1 MDEDTGNSSYVIDVS
16 EGGRTFV
23 IGNELQ
29 KGQMSE
35 NRIFISFAA
44 EKQDRI
50 DQALYV
56 LHNTFH
62 NQNIKTVF
70 VRNHT
75 DTDALLLN
83 NLFAGIPGLM
93 LQGSGRIDGFLGGF
107 SGLADPQAYD
117 YSLSRDSPAIDAG
130 VAIPELEGI
139 DVIPSAEY
147 VHRANAR
154 KRQIVWTPDIGA
166 HEFCGL

>member
-1 MDEDTGNSSYVIDVS
+1 
-16 EGGRTFV
+16 
-23 IGNELQ
+23 
-29 KGQMSE
+29 
-35 NRIFISFAA
+35 
-44 EKQDRI
+44 
-50 DQALYV
+50 
-56 LHNTFH
+56 
-62 NQNIKTVF
+62 
-70 VRNHT
+70 
-75 DTDALLLN
+75 
-83 NLFAGIPGLM
+83 M
-93 LQGSGRIDGFLGGF
+93 LQGSGRIDGFLTGRF